1 MSAPIRQISGGVL
14 AVAIAAA
21 APVHAAGLKV
31 FPVRVVL
38 TPEEAVQTM
47 TIENSGDAP
56 SRVQMRVYSW
66 RQVDGQD
73 VLEPTREVLANPA
86 LFEVP
91 PGGTQITRFG
101 LRVGRADQEKS
112 YRVVLEEIPGTRAPK
127 PGEVQ
132 TLLRISIPI
141 FVPPGQPLG
150 KLRWQAWPAGPRKA
164 GFTIRNDGNAH
175 VQINRMTLKRRDGK
189 ALGQQDMSVYL
200 LPGSTRQVELN
211 IGGPIAA
218 GEALVLNAMTDQA
231 DVTAEL
237 VAERPPREAPAP

>member
-1 MSAPIRQISGGVL
+1 MA
-14 AVAIAAA
+14 AAIAAA
-21 APVHAAGLKV
+21 SPVHAAGLKV
-31 FPVRVVL
+31 FPVRVLL
-38 TPEEAVQTM
+38 TPGEAVQTM
-47 TIENSGDAP
+47 TIENSSDTP
-56 SRVQMRVYSW
+56 SRIQMRVYSW

-73 VLEPTREVLANPA
+73 VLEPTREVLANPT
-86 LFEVP
+86 LFEVA

-101 LRVGRADQEKS
+101 LRTARSDQEKS

-150 KLRWQAWPAGPRKA
+150 KLRWRAWPAGVQKV
-164 GFTIRNDGNAH
+164 GFAIRNEGNAH
-175 VQINRMTLKRRDGK
+175 VQINRLTLKRHDGK
-189 ALGQQDMSVYL
+189 ALGQQHMSVYL

-211 IGGPIAA
+211 VGSPIAA
-218 GEALVLNAMTDQA
+218 GQALVLDATTDQA

-237 VAERPPREAPAP
+237 VAERPPNEAPAP